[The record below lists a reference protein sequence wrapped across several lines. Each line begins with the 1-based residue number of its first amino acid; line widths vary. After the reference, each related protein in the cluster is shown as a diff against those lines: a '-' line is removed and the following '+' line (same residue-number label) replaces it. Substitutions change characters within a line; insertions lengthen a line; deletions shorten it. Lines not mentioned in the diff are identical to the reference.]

1 MCSSWFGGSIA
12 APMSLDDEIAKIKGS
27 LEAADASLVDAL
39 NQRAEAVRQL
49 LALKEKHPEGYFRL
63 PRDEEVMRQARER
76 AASFPEQDLEPVL
89 REVLSACAAL
99 AAPRSIAYMGT
110 EGSFAHV
117 AARSQF
123 GARATFHAYES
134 VRDVLDEVMRG
145 RASFG
150 ILPLETSSDGALTE
164 TLHGLA
170 ESDTPICAETTLAS
184 TYHLLSKTGNASD
197 IEKIYGAPQALAACE
212 RFLRT
217 RFARATVL
225 DVPSGDVAAQFA
237 ASDHGAAAVGTS
249 ILSELHDLRP
259 VHERIEDSAGVET
272 RFAIVGGGTLP
283 SRTGTDRTVLA
294 MAVHDE
300 PGALYNALHP
310 FADRG
315 INLTR
320 LESRPAP
327 GAVWRYLFFVEM
339 DGHVTD
345 RAVLTALEELR
356 RISRHVKVL
365 GSYPRPD

>member
-1 MCSSWFGGSIA
+1 MCSPQFAVSISA
-12 APMSLDDEIAKIKGS
+12 EMTPDEEIAKIREA
-27 LEAADASLVDAL
+27 LEAADSALVDAL
-39 NQRAEAVRQL
+39 DRRAQAILDL
-49 LALKEKHPEGYFRL
+49 LSLKERHPDGYYRL
-63 PRDEEVMRQARER
+63 PRDEEVIRQARER
-76 AASFPEQDLEPVL
+76 TTAFPEASVEPVL

-123 GARATFHAYES
+123 GAHTTFHAYET

-170 ESDTPICAETTLAS
+170 ESDTKICAERTLAS
-184 TYHLLSKTGNASD
+184 TYHLLSKTGNATD
-197 IEKIYGAPQALAACE
+197 IDKIYGAPTALAACE

-237 ASDHGAAAVGTS
+237 ATDHGAAAVGTS
-249 ILSELHDLRP
+249 ILSDLHDLRA
-259 VHERIEDSAGVET
+259 VHEHIEDSAGVET
-272 RFAIVGGGTLP
+272 RFAVVGSALP

-300 PGALYNALHP
+300 PGALYSALHP

-345 RAVLTALEELR
+345 RPVLTALEELR